1 MWSKLCSCHC
11 VANLSSIF
19 PQPTSINTD
28 SDEYRTHNN
37 TESDIEV
44 EKGVVVIKD
53 VEIEIEAVETV
64 SGPQLNLI

>member
-11 VANLSSIF
+11 VANLSIF

-53 VEIEIEAVETV
+53 VEIEAVETV